1 MPPKCKFSREEIIKT
16 ALDLTREKGIN
27 ALTARALGTKLGSSP
42 KPIFTVFENMEE
54 VQSEVQRA
62 AKTLYAEYIQIGLGQ
77 EAAFKGVGTQYI
89 LFAIKEPKLFQ
100 LLFMSEQPQK
110 PPVAGILPIIDESYE
125 QILQSVQSGYGL
137 GEKDA
142 ENLYRH
148 LWIYTHGIA
157 VLCATNMCSFTAE
170 EISGMMTEVCRSLLK
185 EIKGDKTA

>member
-1 MPPKCKFSREEIIKT
+1 MPPKCKFTREEIIKT
-16 ALDLTREKGIN
+16 ALDLTRKEGIN
-27 ALTARALGTKLGSSP
+27 ALTARALGAKLGSSP

-54 VQSEVQRA
+54 VLSEVQKA
-62 AKTLYAEYIQIGLGQ
+62 AKALYAGYIQVGLQQ
-77 EAAFKGVGTQYI
+77 EPAFKGVGTQYI

-110 PPVAGILPIIDESYE
+110 PSVEGILPIIDESYD

-142 ENLYRH
+142 ETLYRH
-148 LWIYTHGIA
+148 LWIYSHGIA

-170 EISGMMTEVCRSLLK
+170 EIGKMMSEVFVGLLK
-185 EIKGDKTA
+185 EMKGGRTE

>member
-1 MPPKCKFSREEIIKT
+1 MPPKCRFTREEITKT
-16 ALDLTREKGIN
+16 ALDLTREEGIS

-54 VQSEVQRA
+54 VQAEVQKA
-62 AKTLYAEYIQIGLGQ
+62 AKALYAEYIRVGLHQ
-77 EAAFKGVGTQYI
+77 ELAFKGVGTQYI

-110 PPVAGILPIIDESYE
+110 PSVAGILPIIDESYD

-148 LWIYTHGIA
+148 LWVYTHGIA
-157 VLCATNMCSFTAE
+157 VLCATNMCSFTPE

-185 EIKGDKTA
+185 EIKGDKTE